1 MSSEKILIWMCNRV
15 IWGFFPYGA
24 EWIFFFWQNVSK
36 KCLTFGCV
44 TFFMREKNVLS
55 MFFHIEQ
62 SCFFLCV
69 ELWQFLFMVLMSL
82 MKKKVQKIPFWIIFF
97 VPCGDQREKNY
108 FSQGKC
114 VCFFC
119 FSQRILFFLI
129 KQFCVCHRVERYI
142 FSEKI
147 SNRKKNMWNWV
158 KKKINVNIF
167 FLTFSEFLREKWR
180 KIFSLKTQPE
190 KENLCAEPSEF
201 LFFMEKTK
209 WRRFSKKLNT
219 FVWNWVKAECIFFSD
234 VS

>member
-1 MSSEKILIWMCNRV
+1 MSSEKNVIWMCNWV
-15 IWGFFPYGA
+15 IWGFFSYGA
-24 EWIFFFWQNVSK
+24 EWIFFFWQNVSR

-69 ELWQFLFMVLMSL
+69 ELWQFLFVGLMSL
-82 MKKKVQKIPFWIIFF
+82 MKKKMYKKFRSELFF
-97 VPCGDQREKNY
+97 LFRVGTREKKNY

-129 KQFCVCHRVERYI
+129 KQFCVWNRVERYI

-147 SNRKKNMWNWV
+147 SNRKNNMWNWV
-158 KKKINVNIF
+158 KKKSQCEYF

-190 KENLCAEPSEF
+190 KEILCAEPSEF
-201 LFFMEKTK
+201 LFFMEKK
-209 WRRFSKKLNT
+209 KFSLKNKVEKIL
-219 FVWNWVKAECIFFSD
+219 SD